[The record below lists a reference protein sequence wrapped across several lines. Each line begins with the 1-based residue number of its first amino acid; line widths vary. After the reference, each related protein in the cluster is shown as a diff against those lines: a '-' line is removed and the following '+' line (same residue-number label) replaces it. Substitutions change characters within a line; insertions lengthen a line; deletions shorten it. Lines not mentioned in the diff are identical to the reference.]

1 MGDAKKELSKVIVRR
16 RLEGGEFSYVL
27 KLGGE
32 PLTGKKAVYTKFK
45 ELQPEVFQNIR
56 ETCSLTDESEN
67 AFDTRMLKLIPQL
80 PFEEVESMDVEGGN
94 KKGRKKAELKEPMK
108 TLTGGELNRVVR
120 VDIFDRRA
128 KPDEVEAHFCRE
140 FEGIVSV
147 QKAPGAKFDTG
158 AQGYHQG
165 YDVTFKEDK
174 FAAAFLEK
182 GELSYNEKKVLTR
195 LLSSVVKEK
204 VMRRQLHMNFQ
215 RFYTCIPMEAEG
227 RCLMVTNMGRPKDE
241 EIQEFF
247 VGLES
252 QFEGIVSAKQVLTKR
267 EGDTDRGRL
276 QGILLTFESEA
287 ALAKFTELENL
298 KYKEMSLKWTLM
310 TEVLKNLEVRSKKMN
325 FAVDDG
331 PTTQQ
336 LAERRIILLRLVSDT
351 FNAEVEAKLR
361 AYFPE
366 AKDVRHC
373 GADKL
378 TIVTFPTAPAA
389 KKALVQETACELF
402 KPVMAMLVSEYLE
415 VRGKLMEE
423 EADRLEKTKTKWENI
438 KNSCVKEDG
447 NKIMIADPSPG
458 PNKKEDKKKK
468 EEVSKKETSVAAP
481 KPAPPANPVL
491 RKRFNRGANAFDCFV
506 GVRGF
511 AQHIK
516 NMGKAS
522 DMDVC
527 NYFIH
532 NHKDVADVK
541 FFNWTEI
548 VFAKFKSV
556 EAAERFIGLSYHMFY
571 GVDLALHDVVEFLK
585 KKSDNQKE
593 DVAKILLNKKFNKS
607 MMEGHGQANGNGT
620 TNGAGAGN
628 RQKEVELVGFKSKQA
643 GQGIRGL
650 FVENLHLDEEVVGQ
664 PKWVKGS
671 GGSDKARLHIKL
683 EDSAIGYLVK
693 KWNELEINVEGDA
706 VTAEVVGGEVR
717 DAGAK
722 LGKRKKNRPA
732 GGKRPK
738 MSLEDY

>member
-1 MGDAKKELSKVIVRR
+1 MGDAKQELSKVIVRR

-45 ELQPEVFQNIR
+45 ELQPEVFQHIR

-67 AFDTRMLKLIPQL
+67 AFDTRMLKLVPQL
-80 PFEEVESMDVEGGN
+80 PFEEDESMEVEGGN
-94 KKGRKKAELKEPMK
+94 KKGRRKPELKAPMK
-108 TLTGGELNRVVR
+108 TLAGAELNRVVR
-120 VDIFDRRA
+120 VDIFDRKTKA
-128 KPDEVEAHFCRE
+128 DEVEAHFCRE
-140 FEGIVSV
+140 FEGVVSV
-147 QKAPGAKFDTG
+147 EKAPGQFG
-158 AQGYHQG
+158 SGNQGYHQG

-174 FAAAFLEK
+174 FATAFLEK

-195 LLSSVVKEK
+195 LLSSVVQEK
-204 VMRRQLHMNFQ
+204 VMRRQLHQNFQ
-215 RFYTCIPMEAEG
+215 RFYSCIPMEAES

-252 QFEGIVSAKQVLTKR
+252 QFEGIVSAKHVLTKR
-267 EGDTDRGRL
+267 ADDTDRGRL

-287 ALAKFTELENL
+287 ALAKFTELEDL
-298 KYKEMSLKWTLM
+298 KYKEMSIRWTLM
-310 TEVLKNLEVRSKKMN
+310 TEVLKNLEVRSKKVN

-378 TIVTFPTAPAA
+378 TIVTFPTAQAA
-389 KKALVQETACELF
+389 KKALVKETACELF

-415 VRGKLMEE
+415 LRGKLMEE
-423 EADRLEKTKTKWENI
+423 EADRMEKTKTKWENI

-447 NKIMIADPSPG
+447 NKIMIADPSPI

-468 EEVSKKETSVAAP
+468 EEVTKKEAPVAAA
-481 KPAPPANPVL
+481 KPAAPANPVL
-491 RKRFNRGANAFDCFV
+491 RKRYNRGANAFDCFV

-548 VFAKFKSV
+548 VFAKFKNV

-585 KKSDNQKE
+585 KKSDQQKE

-620 TNGAGAGN
+620 TNGAGVGN

-643 GQGIRGL
+643 GQDIRGL